1 MRTLT
6 NYLYNLSYQ
15 VLAFILPLLT
25 TPYISRV
32 LGADG
37 IGQYAYVYTMST
49 YFINFGIMGLS
60 VYGSREI
67 ARLEGDPEAQ
77 RYTLWEITVL
87 KAILLFI
94 AIAVYVGYIGLTVHE
109 TRSLYWI
116 HLILFFAYIIDVTW
130 LFQGKTQFKLIAT
143 RNCIVKLASVALIF
157 LCVHQKNDLWVYAA
171 ISCGSVLFG
180 NAFLLLD
187 KRFRTM
193 FRWAKPRLAKMTMHF
208 RRTMYF
214 AIPVI
219 AGVFYSSFGK
229 VVIGSIVGDT
239 QLGLFQSAD
248 NLVRTSFT
256 VITALTSVLLPKM
269 TQMNVSAPKEE
280 LRKTNDKLL
289 AAVCMIACPMATGI
303 MSVSRTLVPW
313 FFGKGFEEVTVF
325 LQLEA
330 PVLVLMSIETAWVNA
345 FLLASRREKSVT
357 IVTTI
362 ATLLHVALNCFLV
375 VLLGT
380 KGAIYALLLTEG
392 LLAVVTGWQSREDFS
407 AKNFFSGLF
416 RYLLLASIMGAVV
429 FWVGLRLPQTIAT
442 TGLLIVLG
450 CAVYGVSLVLIR
462 DPNVIYL
469 LKQIFGKGAINRGQ

>member
-1 MRTLT
+1 M
-6 NYLYNLSYQ
+6 
-15 VLAFILPLLT
+15 
-25 TPYISRV
+25 
-32 LGADG
+32 
-37 IGQYAYVYTMST
+37 
-49 YFINFGIMGLS
+49 
-60 VYGSREI
+60 
-67 ARLEGDPEAQ
+67 
-77 RYTLWEITVL
+77 
-87 KAILLFI
+87 
-94 AIAVYVGYIGLTVHE
+94 
-109 TRSLYWI
+109 
-116 HLILFFAYIIDVTW
+116 
-130 LFQGKTQFKLIAT
+130 
-143 RNCIVKLASVALIF
+143 
-157 LCVHQKNDLWVYAA
+157 
-171 ISCGSVLFG
+171 
-180 NAFLLLD
+180 
-187 KRFRTM
+187 
-193 FRWAKPRLAKMTMHF
+193 
-208 RRTMYF
+208 
-214 AIPVI
+214 
-219 AGVFYSSFGK
+219 
-229 VVIGSIVGDT
+229 
-239 QLGLFQSAD
+239 
-248 NLVRTSFT
+248 
-256 VITALTSVLLPKM
+256 
-269 TQMNVSAPKEE
+269 
-280 LRKTNDKLL
+280 
-289 AAVCMIACPMATGI
+289 
-303 MSVSRTLVPW
+303 PW